1 MHFLYIIYSRSIGT
15 YYVGETHDMDERLV
29 KHNNHIYSKGFN
41 KSANDWIVALKFE
54 YFTLINT
61 NLFRLE
67 FGMQHF
73 VH

>member
-15 YYVGETHDMDERLV
+15 YYVGETHDMDERLA
-29 KHNNHIYSKGFN
+29 KHNNHIYSKGFT
-41 KSANDWIVALKFE
+41 KSANDWIIALKFE

>member
-1 MHFLYIIYSRSIGT
+1 
-15 YYVGETHDMDERLV
+15 MDERLV

>member
-1 MHFLYIIYSRSIGT
+1 
-15 YYVGETHDMDERLV
+15 MDERLA
-29 KHNNHIYSKGFN
+29 KHNNHIYSKGFT
-41 KSANDWIVALKFE
+41 KSANDWIIALKFE